1 MVRVSAFFISSMIKF
16 SKIFVQIFV
25 ENIFYILCIDALV
38 YLADNCNYFRR
49 IILRF
54 VSRCWFSQKKKKRQ
68 QIIIFIRCFDKFPFL
83 KKLHRFV
90 SLGNETE
97 ARFLQRK
104 RTFGWKR
111 KEGERKLMK
120 FLATQNAF
128 LTAAPL
134 RIGELQKGPFRRF

>member
-1 MVRVSAFFISSMIKF
+1 MVRVSTFFVSSMIKF

-25 ENIFYILCIDALV
+25 ENIFYILRIDASV
-38 YLADNCNYFRR
+38 YLSDSCNYFCS

-54 VSRCWFSQKKKKRQ
+54 VSRCVVDFLKKKKKKQ
-68 QIIIFIRCFDKFPFL
+68 QIIIFIRCLDKFPFL

-90 SLGNETE
+90 SKRNEME

-111 KEGERKLMK
+111 KKRGKEINEILSDAEC
-120 FLATQNAF
+120 FSNCSA
-128 LTAAPL
+128 
-134 RIGELQKGPFRRF
+134 IGNR

>member
-1 MVRVSAFFISSMIKF
+1 MVRVSAFFVSNMIKF

-25 ENIFYILCIDALV
+25 ESIFYILCIDALV

-54 VSRCWFSQKKKKRQ
+54 VSRCWFSQKKRQ
-68 QIIIFIRCFDKFPFL
+68 QIIIFIRCRDKFPFL

-90 SLGNETE
+90 SLGNEKE

-111 KEGERKLMK
+111 KKRGKEINEILSDAECFSNCSAMGVD
-120 FLATQNAF
+120 
-128 LTAAPL
+128 
-134 RIGELQKGPFRRF
+134 ELQKGPFRRF